1 MQKTKITTSIE
12 QAKELLIQNEIVAI
26 PTETVY
32 GLAANAY
39 VSEAVVKIFEAK
51 NRPTFNPLIV
61 HTFSI
66 EKSYEFVKE
75 WNPQLLKLA
84 EIFCPGPI
92 TFLLPKKTVIP
103 DLVTAGSELVAVRIP
118 SHKIAL
124 ELLKNLDY
132 PLAAPSANPFGYVS
146 PTSAEHVY
154 QSLKGKIPLILD
166 GGKSE
171 IGLESTIV
179 GIENEQITVYRLG
192 GITMEEME
200 KVVGKIHQIKT
211 SSSNPQ
217 APGMLI
223 QHYAPRKKLI
233 ITNDLEKY
241 IQLHSLDSLGVIYFG
256 EEMYPM
262 EYQFNLS
269 NQKSLTE
276 ASQKL
281 FEVLR
286 AIEDWKVETVVMEWL
301 PEIGLGRAINDRIK
315 RAASEIVNYK

>member
-1 MQKTKITTSIE
+1 MQTKITTSIE
-12 QAKELLIQNEIVAI
+12 QAKEFLNQSEIVAI

-61 HTFSI
+61 HAFSI

-75 WNPQLLKLA
+75 WHPQLLKLA
-84 EIFCPGPI
+84 KIFCPGPI
-92 TFLLPKKTVIP
+92 TFLLPKKNVIP

-118 SHKIAL
+118 GHKVAL
-124 ELLKNLDY
+124 ELLKNLEY

-154 QSLKGKIPLILD
+154 HSLKGKIPLILD

-192 GITMEEME
+192 GITIEEME
-200 KVVGKIHQIKT
+200 KVVGKIHQLKT
-211 SSSNPQ
+211 SSSKPQ

-223 QHYAPRKKLI
+223 QHYAPKKKLI

-241 IQLHSLDSLGVIYFG
+241 IQLHSLDKLGIISFG
-256 EEMYPM
+256 EE
-262 EYQFNLS
+262 FNVNKPILHLS
-269 NQKSLTE
+269 NKKSLQE
-276 ASQKL
+276 AAQNL
-281 FEVLR
+281 FQVLR
-286 AIEDWKVETVVMEWL
+286 KIEEWQVEYVVMEWL

-315 RAASEIVNYK
+315 RAATEIVNYK